1 MIREGKLHQLESAMQ
16 TGAADGMFTM
26 DGYLL
31 RLYREGKITKEIA
44 LTYCVHYD
52 SMAKRLEL

>member
-1 MIREGKLHQLESAMQ
+1 
-16 TGAADGMFTM
+16 M

-31 RLYREGKITKEIA
+31 RLFRSGKITKETA